1 MARRGFSSST
11 GPERVTE
18 ALLLRRF
25 DFGDTSQIGHLL
37 TPERG
42 RVAVLAKG
50 IKKPSA
56 AMKGPMDL
64 FQWSRVSY
72 RPRRN
77 SGLALLTRY
86 EPISG
91 FRGLREALPR
101 IYAGFFLLELLREIT
116 REENPEPLGF
126 RHAIEGLA
134 VLERVRPE
142 HTLAPTLACTLALL
156 KCAGFAIATANCARC
171 GEGLPKGA
179 IAFDPALGGGICS
192 ACLRTVRHH
201 VDRLSGGSRALMDVL
216 AAESLQATP
225 RLRPTRGQVREIW
238 QCVRSFLL
246 QVVERPLKSEPFFLD
261 PRHGG
266 LRVPKG
272 LRSGPR
278 VDGVPGRS

>member
-1 MARRGFSSST
+1 MARRGFASSS

-18 ALLLRRF
+18 TLVLRRF
-25 DFGDTSQIGHLL
+25 DFGDTSQIGHML
-37 TPERG
+37 TPDRG

-50 IKKPSA
+50 IKKPNA
-56 AMKGPMDL
+56 AMKGPLDL
-64 FQWSRVSY
+64 FQWARVSY

-91 FRGLREALPR
+91 FRGLRRALPR

-126 RHAIEGLA
+126 RHAIETLA

-142 HTLAPTLACTLALL
+142 LTLAPTLACTLSLL
-156 KCAGFAIATANCARC
+156 KCAGFALSTSMCARC
-171 GEGLPKGA
+171 GEPLPPGP
-179 IAFDPALGGGICS
+179 IGFDPALGGGICKV
-192 ACLRTVRHH
+192 CLRVVRHP

-216 AAESLQATP
+216 AVEDRDATS

-238 QCVRSFLL
+238 RCVRSFLL
-246 QVVERPLKSEPFFLD
+246 QVLERPLKSEPFFLD

-266 LRVPKG
+266 LRRP
-272 LRSGPR
+272 RNRQPRPR